1 MTDDKQG
8 KETFEEFKDSFS
20 YGTRPD
26 LNFKF
31 MKAFSE
37 TDSATY
43 LQDLLWKI
51 GDALNTD
58 DLSILR
64 EHIIQGQIDAYMS
77 GTPHWTYDEGDF
89 TPLKKPIA
97 ESRVGLM
104 TSSGHFIKGD
114 DPQPFG
120 CTDMTQE
127 EAIERI
133 GDFMQEAPTLS
144 AIPVDTPAED
154 IAVRHPGYDI
164 RGAQV
169 DPNVSLP
176 LKPLQQ
182 LADEGVIGELFH
194 TAYSFIG
201 ACSQLRLR
209 SKIAPQW
216 AQMFKDNQV
225 DVVILVPV

>member
-1 MTDDKQG
+1 MIDDNQY

-31 MKAFSE
+31 MKGFSE
-37 TDSATY
+37 ADGATFM
-43 LQDLLWKI
+43 QELLWKI
-51 GDALNTD
+51 DDALND
-58 DLSILR
+58 NDLSVLR
-64 EHIIQGQIDAYMS
+64 EHIIQGQTDAYMS
-77 GTPHWTYDEGDF
+77 GAPHWIYDEGDF
-89 TPLKKPIA
+89 TPLNKPIA

-104 TSSGHFIKGD
+104 TSGGHYVRGD

-120 CTDMTQE
+120 HTDMTQE
-127 EAIERI
+127 EAINLI
-133 GDFMQEAPTLS
+133 GKFLKEPPTLS
-144 AIPVDTPAED
+144 AIPVDTPTED
-154 IAVRHPGYDI
+154 ILVRHPGYDI
-164 RGAQV
+164 RGAQT
-169 DPNVSLP
+169 DHNVNLP

-209 SKIAPQW
+209 GNIAPQW
-216 AQMFKDNQV
+216 AQIFKDNQV
-225 DVVILVPV
+225 DLAILVPV